1 MTPYAIIIAAGL
13 LGYILSRPLYEIA
26 RAIRNKKG
34 GEK

>member
-13 LGYILSRPLYEIA
+13 LGYLISKPLYEIA
-26 RAIRNKKG
+26 RAIRNNKG